1 LPGHRPQ
8 ASPTSVTARDA
19 VRFLGVS
26 LAPLTAREAA
36 DRALW
41 GGLILAP
48 SAPGLCDLSSD
59 PEYRAALLAA
69 DINLPDSGL
78 AILLARLLRLGSLPR
93 TSGLGFLKEL
103 LARAPLR
110 EPGATFW
117 VMPSEKAQRLNIEWL
132 RTQGIE
138 VTLRDCYIAP
148 VYPRKGIVQDEVLL
162 EILMQRL
169 PRSVFICT
177 GSGSQEKLGAWLRG
191 KLPPS
196 TSLNCIGAAIGFL
209 SGDQVRIPAWAD
221 RACLGWLIRSLA
233 HPARFIPR
241 YLRALRLIPLAV
253 RNRDRL
259 PPLSA

>member
-1 LPGHRPQ
+1 MTL
-8 ASPTSVTARDA
+8 RDA

-26 LAPLTAREAA
+26 IAPLKADEAA
-36 DRALW
+36 DRALR

-59 PEYRAALLAA
+59 PEYREALLAA

-78 AILLARLLRLGSLPR
+78 AILLARLLGLGSLPR
-93 TSGLGFLKEL
+93 TSGLGFLKEMMT
-103 LARAPLR
+103 RASLR
-110 EPGATFW
+110 ESGATFW
-117 VMPSEKAQRLNIEWL
+117 VMPSEKALRLNLEWL
-132 RTQGIE
+132 RAQGIE
-138 VTLRDCYIAP
+138 LTLRDCYIAP
-148 VYPRKGIVQDEVLL
+148 VYPRRGIVQDQELL
-162 EILMQRL
+162 EILMQRV

-177 GSGSQEKLGAWLRG
+177 GSGSQEKLGAWLHE

-196 TSLNCIGAAIGFL
+196 TSICCIGAAIGFL
-209 SGDQVRIPAWAD
+209 SGDQVRIPDWAD

-233 HPARFIPR
+233 DPCRFVPR

-253 RNRDRL
+253 RYGERL

>member
-1 LPGHRPQ
+1 
-8 ASPTSVTARDA
+8 VTGRDT
-19 VRFLGVS
+19 VRFLGIS
-26 LAPLTAREAA
+26 IAPLTAGKAA
-36 DRALW
+36 DRALQ

-103 LARAPLR
+103 LSRAPLR

-117 VMPSEKAQRLNIEWL
+117 VMPSEKAMRLNVEWL
-132 RTQGIE
+132 RSQGIE
-138 VTLRDCYIAP
+138 VALRDCYIAP
-148 VYPRKGIVQDEVLL
+148 VYPRRGIILDEGLL

-196 TSLNCIGAAIGFL
+196 TSLCCIGAAIGFL
-209 SGDQVRIPAWAD
+209 SGDQIRIPAWAD

-233 HPARFIPR
+233 NPSRFMPR
-241 YLRALRLIPLAV
+241 YLRALRLIPLAL
-253 RNRDRL
+253 RHRDCL
-259 PPLSA
+259 PPLVS